1 MAPVLQ
7 EVELQQVIK
16 DISSESRA
24 HSGAGGG
31 RQGGT
36 GQPGGFLE
44 EVTST
49 VGMSRE
55 RARGRGSPRGY
66 RLTTGG
72 AGSAAT
78 GASVCLSVSVT
89 AVGRACMLSI

>member
-24 HSGAGGG
+24 HGGAGGG
-31 RQGGT
+31 AGRHGT
-36 GQPGGFLE
+36 AWGLPGGGDVYSGDE
-44 EVTST
+44 R
-49 VGMSRE
+49 RE
-55 RARGRGSPRGY
+55 GE
-66 RLTTGG
+66 G
-72 AGSAAT
+72 AGLPQGLQTNHRRSQLCRH
-78 GASVCLSVSVT
+78 GSFCLSVSVT